1 MTSTLKFY
9 VSLLWLTCAATIVPA
24 YAIMAQYQTHA
35 IKLVAGAEDDCNYY
49 YGAYALSDVQPM
61 ESMDGRTHYVL
72 CVYR

>member
-9 VSLLWLTCAATIVPA
+9 VSLLWLTAAATIVPA

-35 IKLVAGAEDDCNYY
+35 IKLVAGAEDDCAYY

-61 ESMDGRTHYVL
+61 QGMDAGKHFVL